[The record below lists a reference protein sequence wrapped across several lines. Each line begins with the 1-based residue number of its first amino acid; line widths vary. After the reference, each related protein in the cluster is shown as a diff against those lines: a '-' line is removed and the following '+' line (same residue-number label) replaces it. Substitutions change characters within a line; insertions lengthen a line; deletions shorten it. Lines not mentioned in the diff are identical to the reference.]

1 MILRYKDELMQSFL
15 DNYSRIYLIDLE
27 KDSIEKILDAEDTDE
42 PDPVQGDC
50 YSEFNRVY
58 SYTRLL
64 PEYSSWREMIGSIE
78 NIRKVLAE
86 RNSFTLSY
94 QMKNGQWKKI
104 ENRRLEMRD
113 GIPVKVVACIPK
125 GMTVREAENEKIL
138 EDREAEMVAP
148 SLQAL
153 RQAREKIYKGALTY
167 DSISTFEVNLTRN
180 TVNTVINRNEDLFY
194 RVPGVDIPGC
204 FDQHVASWE
213 KRILSDN
220 VDQFREM
227 VSRVN
232 LIEMYKIGER
242 DPWIEYLVQDR
253 FGNRVWLREIITLS
267 RDDITGDIM
276 AVIIVRDVTE
286 RKKIETESTRRMELI
301 NVLSNDYESVYF
313 VDLDSDS
320 YEIYRRMD
328 RIMKKYSSVFL
339 PSYTDSVEA
348 FAYKG
353 VYRQD
358 RENFINSLRIDR
370 VKEVLQKKKGFVF
383 TFRSGNNG
391 APQYYQ
397 VKGVRIGSG
406 RPMEMLLGFANI
418 EEERQEE
425 LRQRRLLEDALEQ
438 ARHADDAKSAFLSNM
453 SHDIRTPMNA
463 IVGFANI
470 AVSHIDEPQKVKNS
484 LEKIIASSNHLL
496 ELIGNVLDMSR
507 IESGRM
513 VLEES
518 WVNLREI
525 IQEVTDLMKPEILVR
540 EHEYEFRIAPDV
552 PELVLCDKLRVTQ
565 LLLNILSNAVKY
577 TPKQGRIRLSV
588 SQKRGAPA
596 GYAALEFTV
605 SDTGIGMSREFQSRI
620 FEPFE
625 RENNSTVSKVMGSG
639 LGMAI
644 CKGIV
649 DSMGGSLTV
658 DSRQGRGSVITVS
671 LAMRYKKEDGSET
684 GAGQEE
690 GHADKSAAASLSKT
704 AVFSSPKEHPAVKKP
719 EEIRILV
726 VEDNELNREIAKEL
740 LEDDGFIVETA
751 PDGQTAIIMI
761 ARSDRGY
768 YDAVL
773 MDIQMP
779 GIDGYEATRNIRKMY
794 DYEHA
799 NLPVIAMTANAFDED
814 MEKARSA
821 GMNAYLAKPV
831 EPGALM
837 EALRQILPLEQPD
850 HRAAAPKDD
859 QTQ

>member
-1 MILRYKDELMQSFL
+1 
-15 DNYSRIYLIDLE
+15 
-27 KDSIEKILDAEDTDE
+27 
-42 PDPVQGDC
+42 
-50 YSEFNRVY
+50 
-58 SYTRLL
+58 
-64 PEYSSWREMIGSIE
+64 
-78 NIRKVLAE
+78 
-86 RNSFTLSY
+86 
-94 QMKNGQWKKI
+94 
-104 ENRRLEMRD
+104 
-113 GIPVKVVACIPK
+113 
-125 GMTVREAENEKIL
+125 
-138 EDREAEMVAP
+138 
-148 SLQAL
+148 
-153 RQAREKIYKGALTY
+153 
-167 DSISTFEVNLTRN
+167 
-180 TVNTVINRNEDLFY
+180 
-194 RVPGVDIPGC
+194 
-204 FDQHVASWE
+204 
-213 KRILSDN
+213 
-220 VDQFREM
+220 
-227 VSRVN
+227 
-232 LIEMYKIGER
+232 
-242 DPWIEYLVQDR
+242 
-253 FGNRVWLREIITLS
+253 
-267 RDDITGDIM
+267 
-276 AVIIVRDVTE
+276 
-286 RKKIETESTRRMELI
+286 
-301 NVLSNDYESVYF
+301 
-313 VDLDSDS
+313 
-320 YEIYRRMD
+320 
-328 RIMKKYSSVFL
+328 
-339 PSYTDSVEA
+339 
-348 FAYKG
+348 
-353 VYRQD
+353 
-358 RENFINSLRIDR
+358 
-370 VKEVLQKKKGFVF
+370 
-383 TFRSGNNG
+383 
-391 APQYYQ
+391 
-397 VKGVRIGSG
+397 
-406 RPMEMLLGFANI
+406 
-418 EEERQEE
+418 
-425 LRQRRLLEDALEQ
+425 
-438 ARHADDAKSAFLSNM
+438 
-453 SHDIRTPMNA
+453 MNA
-463 IVGFANI
+463 IMGFANI
-470 AVSHIDEPQKVKNS
+470 AITHIDDPDKVKNS

-751 PDGQTAIIMI
+751 PDGETAIIMI

-779 GIDGYEATRNIRKMY
+779 GIDGYEATRNIRRMY